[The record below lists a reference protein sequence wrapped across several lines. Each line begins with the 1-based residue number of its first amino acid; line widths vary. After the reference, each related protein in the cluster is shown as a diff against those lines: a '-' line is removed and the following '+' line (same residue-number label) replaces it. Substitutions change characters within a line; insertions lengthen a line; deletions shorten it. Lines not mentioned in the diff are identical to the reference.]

1 MRAANLACEDI
12 ATTNSGNVIY
22 LQANYATKH
31 APGTAA
37 LMSCKFGYVSSF
49 PFLVFC
55 QSSGKW
61 NDKLG
66 ECTLTSKTCKPQN
79 TAYNVVYIP
88 PETSDRYP
96 SGTFAILHCSVGQ
109 VAIGPLSAV
118 CLNGN
123 WSAELGYCQELF
135 VGGISSAMDRR
146 SYVIITQP
154 NESFDYTQSDSITQS
169 ATTTD
174 TISVNA
180 EANQSVITNAI
191 ITEAKNETLTETIS
205 DVFYDEYNTIPEI
218 NLEETNTTSSQS
230 QQLINNNELIQES
243 NKVTTVSVLTDD

>member
-1 MRAANLACEDI
+1 MKAANLACEDI
-12 ATTNSGNVIY
+12 MTTNTGNVIY

-55 QSSGKW
+55 QSNGKW

-66 ECTLTSKTCKPQN
+66 ECTLTSKACKPQN
-79 TAYNVVYIP
+79 TAYNVVYMP

-109 VAIGPLSAV
+109 VPIGPLSAV

-123 WSAELGYCQELF
+123 WTAELGYCQELF
-135 VGGISSAMDRR
+135 VGGISSAVDRR

-154 NESFDYTQSDSITQS
+154 NGYIQSDSSTQS
-169 ATTTD
+169 AMTSDAIT
-174 TISVNA
+174 VNA
-180 EANQSVITNAI
+180 EAKQSIMTNAT
-191 ITEAKNETLTETIS
+191 ITEAQNETLTEAIS
-205 DVFYDEYNTIPEI
+205 DVFYDKYNTISEP
-218 NLEETNTTSSQS
+218 NLEETNTTAILS
-230 QQLINNNELIQES
+230 QQFIDNNELIDEPD
-243 NKVTTVSVLTDD
+243 KMTIVSVLADD